1 MDIRVLDN
9 LTINKIAAGE
19 VIENPASVVK
29 ELVENSIDAGAKN
42 ITVEISEGGLKS
54 IKVSDDGSGIT
65 KNNISIAFL
74 EHATSKLKKIEDLDS
89 IFSYG
94 FRGEA
99 LPSIASISDVEIITK
114 NKEDNNTFGYRYLI
128 GTNYNSEIEEIA
140 SNYGTVI
147 TVKDLFKNVP
157 VRKKFLKD
165 ISKESS
171 YVYDLI
177 TKFAMSNPNLS
188 FTYIVDGR
196 QKFKTN
202 GNGDL
207 KSVLYIIYGK
217 EIYDSLIDIDD
228 VINDIHVTGAIAK
241 PIVARNTKADMIYFV
256 NGRYIKNKVIVS
268 AIETAYDEYLMQH
281 KYPLV
286 VLNIA
291 MDSRELDVNVHPK
304 KLEVRFK
311 DDEKVYVTINEALS
325 KALRNSNLIHEEKLV
340 LDDIN
345 NDINNESY
353 NLNIDENDS
362 IKNFDLN
369 ELPSL
374 SSILKKPIDEGL
386 NYEAFT
392 NVLKAKES
400 AINNNASLRMVERPF
415 IEKTLSEDHK
425 YIGQIFDTYILVEFD
440 SKLYIID
447 QHAAHEKINYEKL
460 MKMYKDSK
468 PESQSIFPS
477 IVIRLTPK
485 QFAVVEKNIS
495 EFKKLGYEIEIFGDM
510 DIKIDAVP
518 YNIININNKELLMD
532 IIESLTD
539 DKHKEEYDSI
549 ADKIASISCK
559 KAVKAN
565 HHLTEIEVKEL
576 LRNLFKLENPYNCP
590 HGRPT
595 IISLSKTEFEKKF
608 GRIV

>member
-1 MDIRVLDN
+1 MEIRVLDN

-29 ELVENSIDAGAKN
+29 ELIENSIDACAKN
-42 ITVEISEGGLKS
+42 IKVEISEGGLKY
-54 IKVSDDGSGIT
+54 IKVSDDGYGIT
-65 KNNISIAFL
+65 RSNIAKAFL
-74 EHATSKLKKIEDLDS
+74 EHATSKLNKIEDLDR
-89 IFSYG
+89 ILSYG

-114 NKEDNNTFGYRYLI
+114 NKEDNNTYGYRYLI
-128 GTNYNSEIEEIA
+128 GANYKSEIEEVA

-147 TVKDLFKNVP
+147 IVKDLFKNVP

-196 QKFKTN
+196 QRFKTS
-202 GNGDL
+202 GNGDT
-207 KSVLYIIYGK
+207 KSVLYILYGK
-217 EIYDSLIDIDD
+217 DIYDSLIDVDD
-228 VINDIHVTGAIAK
+228 IINGIHVTGAIAK
-241 PIVARNTKADMIYFV
+241 PIVARNTKSDMIYFV
-256 NGRYIKNKVIVS
+256 NGRYIKNKIIVN
-268 AIETAYDEYLMQH
+268 AIETAYNEYLMQH

-286 VLNIA
+286 VLNITMNSA
-291 MDSRELDVNVHPK
+291 DLDVNVHPK
-304 KLEVRFK
+304 KLEVRFN
-311 DDEKVYVTINEALS
+311 DDEKVYVAINNILS
-325 KALRNSNLIHEEKLV
+325 KALKNSNLIHEEKLV
-340 LDDIN
+340 F
-345 NDINNESY
+345 NDIDNSSY
-353 NLNIDENDS
+353 NSLEDISYKENDS
-362 IKNFDLN
+362 IKCQDLN

-386 NYEAFT
+386 NYDVFT
-392 NVLKAKES
+392 NVLSAKEFNKS
-400 AINNNASLRMVERPF
+400 NASVRMLERPF

-440 SKLYIID
+440 GKLYIID

-460 MKMYKDSK
+460 MKMYKNSK
-468 PESQSIFPS
+468 PESQNIFPS
-477 IVIRLTPK
+477 IIIKLTPK
-485 QFAVVEKNIS
+485 QFTAVEDNIS
-495 EFKKLGYEIEIFGDM
+495 EFNKLGYEIEIFGDS

-532 IIESLTD
+532 IIETLAD
-539 DKHKEEYDSI
+539 DKHKDDYNSI

-559 KAVKAN
+559 KAIKAN

-576 LRNLFKLENPYNCP
+576 LRELFKLENPYNCP

-595 IISLSKTEFEKKF
+595 IISLSKSEFEKKF